1 MLGFADYLLIVI
13 AVILITLV
21 VVQSSKDDIQSAF
34 SGEKSELFANQKE
47 RGMELF
53 MSRATLTASIL
64 FIAVSIWAMIS

>member
-1 MLGFADYLLIVI
+1 MLGLADYLLIVI
-13 AVILITLV
+13 AVVLITLV

-47 RGMELF
+47 RGVELF
-53 MSRATLTASIL
+53 MSRATLIASFL